1 MGRST
6 EGVQWSVQREVIL
19 IGRDIYGDLSGLK
32 TSERRALEKLYRRNL
47 DGFDAVTQ
55 DYARAMTRISKEL
68 NRVVAVLADR
78 QGKVE
83 YVMLG
88 DDRRVYLP
96 DIGRHRGGQSRFRG
110 IRLIRTYLKGDGRQV
125 ELTRD
130 DLTDLSKLQLDMVV
144 SIGIDAG
151 GYPGKVAYAYLVPE
165 NPEEKIWEIET
176 APNPAELD
184 LSFTYFIN
192 ELESEFQR
200 KAAEVVRTGD
210 QPAML
215 AYVSTYGGRDEEV
228 EIEEM
233 LELCDTAGI
242 DIVDTVVQRR
252 SQMHPKYAVGR
263 GKIEELTLKA
273 LQKDVDMIVFGQDL
287 EPRQLRGITDETD
300 LKVIDRT
307 QLILDIFAQRATSRD
322 GKIQV
327 ELAQLKYSLP
337 RLHRKSTG
345 MSRLAGG
352 IGGRG
357 PGETKLEINRRRAND
372 RIRALEEQIEKLSEQ
387 RQLRRKRRVQNRM
400 PTVSIVGYTNAGKST
415 LLNVLTD
422 STVRSEDQLFATLEP
437 TTRRL
442 RFPDDREVIFTDTV
456 GFIHD
461 LPPDLVAAFKATLE
475 ELDEADIL
483 IHLVDIA
490 DPLYLDKIEAVNRI
504 LGEIGLGDKEQ
515 ILVFNKMDLIDEEQ
529 ARSEARNYEGIAVS
543 AYQPQTLEPLVERL
557 ENRLFRQR
565 RQRENGDEESTPH
578 WA

>member
-1 MGRST
+1 MT
-6 EGVQWSVQREVIL
+6 
-19 IGRDIYGDLSGLK
+19 GLK
-32 TSERRALEKLYRRNL
+32 TSQRRALEKLYRRRL

-55 DYARAMTRISKEL
+55 DFASYMTKISEEL
-68 NRVVAVLADR
+68 NRVVAVLVDR
-78 QGKVE
+78 KGKVK

-130 DLTDLSKLQLDMVV
+130 DLTDLSKLQLDLVV
-144 SIGIDAG
+144 SIGVDSNG
-151 GYPGKVAYAYLVPE
+151 HPGKASYAYLVPE
-165 NPEEKIWEIET
+165 NPDNELWKIET
-176 APNPAELD
+176 APNPAEID

-200 KAAEVVRTGD
+200 KAAEVTTTGG

-215 AYVSTYGGRDEEV
+215 AYVSTYDSRDEEV
-228 EIEEM
+228 ELAEM
-233 LELCDTAGI
+233 LELCRTAGI
-242 DIVDTVVQRR
+242 EIVDTIVQRR
-252 SQMHPKYAVGR
+252 SRMHPKYGMGR
-263 GKIEELTLKA
+263 GKIESLTLRA
-273 LQKDVDMIVFGQDL
+273 LQLDVDLIVFGQDL
-287 EPRQLRGITDETD
+287 EPRQLRGITDQTD

-327 ELAQLKYSLP
+327 ELAQLKYNLP
-337 RLHRKSTG
+337 RLHEKNTG

-357 PGETKLEINRRRAND
+357 PGETKLEINRRRAHD
-372 RIRALEEQIEKLSEQ
+372 RIRSLEKDIEKLSQQ
-387 RQLRRKRRVQNRM
+387 RQIRRKRRVENRV

-415 LLNVLTD
+415 LLNALTHSD
-422 STVRSEDQLFATLEP
+422 VRSEDRLFATLQP

-442 RFPDDREVIFTDTV
+442 RFPDERELIFTDTV

-483 IHLVDIA
+483 IHLVDVSE
-490 DPLYLDKIEAVNRI
+490 PNYPDKIEAVNRI
-504 LGEIGLGDKEQ
+504 LTEINLGDKEQ
-515 ILVFNKMDLIDEEQ
+515 LLAFNKMDLLGEKKAKAAAE
-529 ARSEARNYEGIAVS
+529 NYGAVALS
-543 AYQPQTLEPLVERL
+543 AHDQDTIKPLVERL
-557 ENRLFRQR
+557 ENRLFRKR
-565 RQRENGDEESTPH
+565 RREYADDSLSS
-578 WA
+578 

>member
-1 MGRST
+1 MT
-6 EGVQWSVQREVIL
+6 
-19 IGRDIYGDLSGLK
+19 GLK
-32 TSERRALEKLYRRNL
+32 TSQRRALEKLYRRRL

-55 DYARAMTRISKEL
+55 EFASYMTKISEEL
-68 NRVVAVLADR
+68 NRVVAVLVDR
-78 QGKVE
+78 KGKVK

-130 DLTDLSKLQLDMVV
+130 DLTDLSKLQLDLVV
-144 SIGIDAG
+144 SIGVDSNG
-151 GYPGKVAYAYLVPE
+151 HPGKASYAYLVPE
-165 NPEEKIWEIET
+165 NPDNELWKIET
-176 APNPAELD
+176 APNPAEID

-200 KAAEVVRTGD
+200 KAAEVTTTGG

-215 AYVSTYGGRDEEV
+215 AYVSTYDSRDEEV
-228 EIEEM
+228 ELAEM
-233 LELCDTAGI
+233 LELCRTAGI
-242 DIVDTVVQRR
+242 EIVDTIVQRR
-252 SQMHPKYAVGR
+252 SRMHPKYGMGR
-263 GKIEELTLKA
+263 GKIESLTLRA
-273 LQKDVDMIVFGQDL
+273 LQLDVDLIVFGQDL
-287 EPRQLRGITDETD
+287 EPRQLRGITDQTD

-327 ELAQLKYSLP
+327 ELAQLKYNLP
-337 RLHRKSTG
+337 RLHEKNTG

-357 PGETKLEINRRRAND
+357 PGETKLEINRRRAHD
-372 RIRALEEQIEKLSEQ
+372 RIRSLEKDIEKLSQQ
-387 RQLRRKRRVQNRM
+387 RQIRRKRRVENRV

-415 LLNVLTD
+415 LLNALTHSD
-422 STVRSEDQLFATLEP
+422 VRSEDRLFATLQP

-442 RFPDDREVIFTDTV
+442 RFPDERELIFTDTV

-483 IHLVDIA
+483 IHLVDVSE
-490 DPLYLDKIEAVNRI
+490 PNYPDKIEAVNRI
-504 LGEIGLGDKEQ
+504 LTEINLGDKEQ
-515 ILVFNKMDLIDEEQ
+515 LLAFNKMDLLGEKKAKAAAE
-529 ARSEARNYEGIAVS
+529 NYGAVALS
-543 AYQPQTLEPLVERL
+543 AHDQDTIKPLVERL
-557 ENRLFRQR
+557 ENRLFRKR
-565 RQRENGDEESTPH
+565 RREYADDSLSS
-578 WA
+578 

>member
-1 MGRST
+1 MS
-6 EGVQWSVQREVIL
+6 QRCFFNDHTCFYAGGIP
-19 IGRDIYGDLSGLK
+19 IARDIHGDLSGLK
-32 TSERRALEKLYRRNL
+32 TSQRRLLEKLYRRRL

-55 DYARAMTRISKEL
+55 EFATHLTKISREL
-68 NRVVAVLADR
+68 NRVVAVLVDR
-78 QGKVE
+78 KGKVE
-83 YVMLG
+83 NVMLG

-125 ELTRD
+125 EMTRD
-130 DLTDLSKLQLDMVV
+130 DLTDLSKLQLDLVV
-144 SIGIDAG
+144 SVGVDDE
-151 GYPGKVAYAYLVPE
+151 GYPGQAAYAYLIPE
-165 NPEEKIWEIET
+165 NPDNKMWEIEK
-176 APNPAELD
+176 APNPAEID

-200 KAAEVVRTGD
+200 KAAEVVTTGGR
-210 QPAML
+210 PALL
-215 AYVSTYGGRDEEV
+215 AYVSTYHGRDEEV
-228 EIEEM
+228 ELEEM
-233 LELCDTAGI
+233 LELCRTAGVG
-242 DIVDTVVQRR
+242 IVDTMVQRR
-252 SQMHPKYAVGR
+252 SRMHPKYGMGK

-273 LQKDVDMIVFGQDL
+273 LQLDVDLIVFGQDL
-287 EPRQLRGITDETD
+287 EPRQLRGITDQTD

-327 ELAQLKYSLP
+327 ELAQLKYNLP
-337 RLHRKSTG
+337 RLHQKNTG

-357 PGETKLEINRRRAND
+357 PGETKLEINRRRARD
-372 RIRALEEQIEKLSEQ
+372 RIRSLEKDIEKLSKQ
-387 RQLRRKRRVQNRM
+387 RQIRRKRRVNNRV

-415 LLNVLTD
+415 LLNGLTH
-422 STVRSEDQLFATLEP
+422 SEVRSEDRLFATLQP

-442 RFPDDREVIFTDTV
+442 RFPDEREIVFTDTV

-483 IHLVDIA
+483 IHLVDISQP
-490 DPLYLDKIEAVNRI
+490 DYPDKIEAVNRI
-504 LGEIGLGDKEQ
+504 LTEIGLGDKEQ
-515 ILVFNKMDLIDEEQ
+515 LLTFNKMDLLGEEK
-529 ARSEARNYEGIAVS
+529 AMAAAENHDAISIS
-543 AYQPQTLEPLVERL
+543 AENMETIEPLVERL

-565 RQRENGDEESTPH
+565 RQATIADGTST
-578 WA
+578 